1 VVTPTPEEQAYI
13 HYKYMN
19 ELVNGVFL
27 LEAREG
33 LLAIAERMK
42 TREGME
48 GLILGG
54 TELPPRITM
63 LHSMSVIGEPFTD
76 ASP

>member
-1 VVTPTPEEQAYI
+1 
-13 HYKYMN
+13 MN

-27 LEAREG
+27 PEARES